1 MLDSKLTDATRYCW
15 PSSILKVTRK
25 PLRCRIV
32 FRQRGHHLH
41 VGKTVLQIKAAN
53 QVAIGFDP
61 VRIVDVTAAEEAQQ
75 IRFAGLDDVLEPIRR
90 IGVVADELDRL
101 DAGFRGPR

>member
-1 MLDSKLTDATRYCW
+1 MLDWKLTDATRYCW

-25 PLRCRIV
+25 PFLLRIV

-41 VGKTVLQIKAAN
+41 VGEAVLEVIAAN

-61 VRIVDVTAAEEAQQ
+61 VRIVDVVAAEEAQQ
-75 IRFAGLDDVLEPIRR
+75 VRFAGLDDVLA
-90 IGVVADELDRL
+90 ADRTNK
-101 DAGFRGPR
+101 RCCR